1 MSFGSPTGCAVQ
13 PEDRQTVGVVAK
25 SVLPLSSPGHFTRH
39 QRPQRP
45 ALSPPGTNVAN
56 VGTNVPAPTSAVSSP
71 GTNVTNVPNAKLP

>member
-39 QRPQRP
+39 QRP